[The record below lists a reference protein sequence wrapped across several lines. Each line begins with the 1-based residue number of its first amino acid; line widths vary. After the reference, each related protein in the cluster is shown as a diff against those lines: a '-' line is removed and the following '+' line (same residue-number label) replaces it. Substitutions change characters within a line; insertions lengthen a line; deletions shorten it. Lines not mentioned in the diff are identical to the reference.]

1 MSLPPINKKRDY
13 SGNDAVF
20 SRINKPNM
28 DDLTKGIDTMSL
40 EEGFRHEEENDE
52 GNKLSREQQ
61 LILKIF
67 SEYDDGEFH
76 SMFYED
82 KASMQNS
89 LRLFSKKGFYLDT
102 MPPEELYEMSKHID
116 REKEPW
122 KWNFLLQ
129 LASCKISPQDCFIKP
144 EEVPAKRLRV
154 YNKAGAAK
162 LKKSRRSAKKS
173 KINKTRRRKTY

>member
-1 MSLPPINKKRDY
+1 MSLPPINKKRNY

-20 SRINKPNM
+20 SRTNKPNI

-40 EEGFRHEEENDE
+40 EEGTENDE

-89 LRLFSKKGFYLDT
+89 LRLFSKKGLYLDA

-129 LASCKISPQDCFIKP
+129 LASCKISPKDCFIKP
-144 EEVPAKRLRV
+144 EEVPAKRLRT
-154 YNKAGAAK
+154 AGEAK
-162 LKKSRRSAKKS
+162 LKKSRRPTKKS

>member
-13 SGNDAVF
+13 PGNDAFF
-20 SRINKPNM
+20 SRTNRPNI
-28 DDLTKGIDTMSL
+28 DDLTKKIDTMSL
-40 EEGFRHEEENDE
+40 EEGTENDE

-67 SEYDDGEFH
+67 SEYDDSEFH

-89 LRLFSKKGFYLDT
+89 LRLFSKRGFYLDA
-102 MPPEELYEMSKHID
+102 MPPEELYEISKHID

-129 LASCKISPQDCFIKP
+129 LASCKISPKDCFIKP
-144 EEVPAKRLRV
+144 EEVSAKRLRT
-154 YNKAGAAK
+154 AGDAK
-162 LKKSRRSAKKS
+162 IKKSRRPSKKS
-173 KINKTRRRKTY
+173 KGNKTLRRKTY